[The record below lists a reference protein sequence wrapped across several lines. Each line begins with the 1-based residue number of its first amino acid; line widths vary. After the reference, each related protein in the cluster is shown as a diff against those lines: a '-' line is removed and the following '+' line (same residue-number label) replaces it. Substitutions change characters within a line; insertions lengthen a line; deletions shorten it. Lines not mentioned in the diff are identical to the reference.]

1 MGTSLKNG
9 TSLSIGDR
17 PQDRR
22 PVSSAQGKVV
32 YDSPMFGTR
41 YGQVTQQPQDAIAG
55 RQEVSARFVGAHP
68 NNNIHHDGSYFV
80 IERREGNTWKY
91 YTGDN
96 NPDTFYEW
104 KRMGIAASQVTVR
117 WKVPSNTPK
126 GQYRIRYFGTAKKIT
141 GAKTNFEGQ
150 TRQFQVV

>member
-1 MGTSLKNG
+1 M
-9 TSLSIGDR
+9 
-17 PQDRR
+17 
-22 PVSSAQGKVV
+22 
-32 YDSPMFGTR
+32 
-41 YGQVTQQPQDAIAG
+41 
-55 RQEVSARFVGAHP
+55 
-68 NNNIHHDGSYFV
+68 HHDGSYFV
-80 IERREGNTWKY
+80 IERRVGNTWKY

-117 WKVPSNTPK
+117 WKVPLNTPK